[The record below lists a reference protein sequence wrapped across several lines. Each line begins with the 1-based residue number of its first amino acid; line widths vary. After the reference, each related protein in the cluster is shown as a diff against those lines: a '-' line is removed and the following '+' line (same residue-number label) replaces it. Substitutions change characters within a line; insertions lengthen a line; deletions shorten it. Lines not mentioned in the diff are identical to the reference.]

1 MLVLMPIGSKPT
13 SPASVP
19 SSTDGFF
26 RNGMA
31 AERSTIAMLCE
42 RIAGRVAGA
51 PLNAADASSESE
63 TCICQI
69 GLRDLPLR
77 ACIASRVRERGA
89 HARSRS
95 CTDRGAR
102 R

>member
-19 SSTDGFF
+19 SSMDGFF

-69 GLRDLPLR
+69 GLRDLLL
-77 ACIASRVRERGA
+77 
-89 HARSRS
+89 HTYLQARSSRLL
-95 CTDRGAR
+95 AQVH
-102 R
+102 

>member
-51 PLNAADASSESE
+51 PLNPADVTSERSIISRIS
-63 TCICQI
+63 C
-69 GLRDLPLR
+69 
-77 ACIASRVRERGA
+77 AVFASRSVGIKLTTMTLQR
-89 HARSRS
+89 
-95 CTDRGAR
+95 
-102 R
+102 

>member
-69 GLRDLPLR
+69 GLRDLLLH
-77 ACIASRVRERGA
+77 C
-89 HARSRS
+89 SRS
-95 CTDRGAR
+95 
-102 R
+102 

>member
-51 PLNAADASSESE
+51 PLKAADAAIA
-63 TCICQI
+63 TI
-69 GLRDLPLR
+69 DPAP
-77 ACIASRVRERGA
+77 ACLLACACAVCEHIIHRTTTIAPHTR
-89 HARSRS
+89 
-95 CTDRGAR
+95 
-102 R
+102 